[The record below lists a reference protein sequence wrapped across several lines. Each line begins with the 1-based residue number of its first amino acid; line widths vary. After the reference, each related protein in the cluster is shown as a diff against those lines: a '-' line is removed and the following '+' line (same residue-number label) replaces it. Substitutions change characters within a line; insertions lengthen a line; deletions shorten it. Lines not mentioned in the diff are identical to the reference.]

1 MDYFLYW
8 KEDLLEIEKSGLNI
22 KYQLKIYIMLFNYI
36 DTSGNKGSIDIIN
49 TDQNNILVALPK
61 KYQKDKIIKINR
73 QKNKIYIVPM
83 STRASG
89 KNSTTE
95 LIF

>member
-1 MDYFLYW
+1 
-8 KEDLLEIEKSGLNI
+8 
-22 KYQLKIYIMLFNYI
+22 MLFNYI

>member
-1 MDYFLYW
+1 MYYTLIDYR
-8 KEDLLEIEKSGLNI
+8 
-22 KYQLKIYIMLFNYI
+22 
-36 DTSGNKGSIDIIN
+36 GNKESIEITNTNQEDI
-49 TDQNNILVALPK
+49 LKALPE

>member
-1 MDYFLYW
+1 M
-8 KEDLLEIEKSGLNI
+8 I
-22 KYQLKIYIMLFNYI
+22 FNYI
-36 DTSGNKGSIDIIN
+36 DILGNKGSIDIIDTN
-49 TDQNNILVALPK
+49 QNDILMALPK
-61 KYQKDKIIKINR
+61 EYQKDKIIKINR

>member
-1 MDYFLYW
+1 MV
-8 KEDLLEIEKSGLNI
+8 
-22 KYQLKIYIMLFNYI
+22 FNYI
-36 DTSGNKGSIDIIN
+36 DTSGNKGSIDIID
-49 TDQNNILVALPK
+49 TDQNDILMVLPK
-61 KYQKDKIIKINR
+61 EYQKDKIIKINR
-73 QKNKIYIVPM
+73 QKNKIYIVQM

>member
-1 MDYFLYW
+1 MV
-8 KEDLLEIEKSGLNI
+8 
-22 KYQLKIYIMLFNYI
+22 FNYL
-36 DTSGNKGSIDIIN
+36 DFRGNKGSIDIVD
-49 TDQNNILVALPK
+49 TDQNDILMALPK
-61 KYQKDKIIKINR
+61 EYQKDKIIKINR

>member
-1 MDYFLYW
+1 M
-8 KEDLLEIEKSGLNI
+8 I
-22 KYQLKIYIMLFNYI
+22 FNYI
-36 DTSGNKGSIDIIN
+36 NTSGNKGSIDIID
-49 TDQNNILVALPK
+49 TDQDAILMALPK
-61 KYQKDKIIKINR
+61 EYQKDKIIKINR

-89 KNSTTE
+89 KKSTTE

>member
-1 MDYFLYW
+1 MV
-8 KEDLLEIEKSGLNI
+8 
-22 KYQLKIYIMLFNYI
+22 FNYI

>member
-1 MDYFLYW
+1 M
-8 KEDLLEIEKSGLNI
+8 I
-22 KYQLKIYIMLFNYI
+22 FNYI
-36 DTSGNKGSIDIIN
+36 TTQGQKGCIDIIN
-49 TDQNNILVALPK
+49 TNQEDILRSLPER
-61 KYQKDKIIKINR
+61 YQKDQIIKINR

>member
-1 MDYFLYW
+1 M
-8 KEDLLEIEKSGLNI
+8 I
-22 KYQLKIYIMLFNYI
+22 FNYL
-36 DTSGNKGSIDIIN
+36 DFRGDKGSINVIDTNQEDI
-49 TDQNNILVALPK
+49 LKALPE

-95 LIF
+95 LMF

>member
-1 MDYFLYW
+1 MV
-8 KEDLLEIEKSGLNI
+8 
-22 KYQLKIYIMLFNYI
+22 FNYI
-36 DTSGNKGSIDIIN
+36 DTSGNKGSIDIID
-49 TDQNNILVALPK
+49 TDQNDILRALPK

-83 STRASG
+83 STRPSG
-89 KNSTTE
+89 KNSITE

>member
-1 MDYFLYW
+1 M
-8 KEDLLEIEKSGLNI
+8 I
-22 KYQLKIYIMLFNYI
+22 FNYL
-36 DTSGNKGSIDIIN
+36 DFRGNKGSIDIID
-49 TDQNNILVALPK
+49 TDQNDILMALPK
-61 KYQKDKIIKINR
+61 EYQKDKIIKINR

-89 KNSTTE
+89 KKSTTE